1 MKHTQE
7 RQGAA
12 VMAGGER
19 AQQEPAQP
27 PIWRNRAYMLLW
39 SGQIGSA
46 VGTGVTRLAFPLLV
60 LALTGSPAQAGF
72 ISSPRTVPYVLL
84 TLPARALADRLE
96 RRRGLPVCAVGRIAT
111 LARRPG
117 A

>member
-46 VGTGVTRLAFPLLV
+46 VGTGVTRLAFPLLM
-60 LALTGSPAQAGF
+60 LALTGSPAQPGF
-72 ISSPRTVPYVLL
+72 ITAPPTVPHPLL
-84 TLPARALADRLE
+84 TLPALPLAHPLD
-96 RRRGLPVCAVGRIAT
+96 PK
-111 LARRPG
+111 P
-117 A
+117 